1 MHEIYDCDK
10 RVYVPTIYE
19 PVRESDRVF
28 VLRDGVVYEWD
39 NTVTEQ
45 IAEDDLRHF
54 NPTNLHLVED
64 KVSVDDILAETA
76 TGVVYQS
83 NDTNPDKTESFL
95 FKKLVTDK
103 RFWKLALPELDD
115 SQFGISDLA
124 ALGSILFA
132 LVNRNEL
139 PLEASKKIKESCH
152 SASDVQA
159 AFWLGRKE
167 KDANR
172 LLTAWFAVSKLCEQ
186 LKAAKVAK
194 QAVPSATPAPVKA
207 ATNPVVPSV
216 TPAEA
221 DKS

>member
-1 MHEIYDCDK
+1 MHEIINFTNNTK
-10 RVYVPTIYE
+10 VPAITE
-19 PVRESDRVF
+19 PLRLTDRVF

-39 NTVTEQ
+39 NKVTDVTVC
-45 IAEDDLRHF
+45 DDLNHF
-54 NPTNLHLVED
+54 TETNFVLTEN
-64 KVSVDDILAETA
+64 KVSVDDILAEIA

-83 NDTNPDKTESFL
+83 NDTNPDKTESYL

-132 LVNRNEL
+132 LVNRDEL
-139 PLEASKKIKESCH
+139 PPEASKKIKEFCH

-186 LKAAKVAK
+186 LKAAKESK
-194 QAVPSATPAPVKA
+194 QATKPAVPPVAPA
-207 ATNPVVPSV
+207 
-216 TPAEA
+216 PAEA
-221 DKS
+221 DNS